1 MISIISDS
9 HLGTHRQAGTTPA
22 SQVALKE
29 YLQDEF
35 RTLVNGRIHNHV
47 IINGDIFD
55 SFSVD
60 PGELIS
66 AYCTLESHITNGGL
80 LTLIAGNPD
89 ESAKGAKTSS
99 FHLLA
104 FMLETHFPD
113 NVQVVDHQSGLTS
126 VSDGVWSIP
135 HMLNQDLFNIEI
147 DKAIAAK
154 PCGAFLLLHC
164 NVLSPFAEHA
174 DHSLNLDQDQ
184 IDALIGAGWQ
194 MVVGHEHTGKQYEGG
209 KVILPGN
216 QIPSSISDCLG
227 NKNMAKYYA
236 VIDGDTLDLVKWL
249 ELDQV
254 YAEIN
259 WQDID
264 TATLECKKFIRVT
277 GDCTAEQAAD
287 MVGRVSKLRQA
298 STAFVVS
305 NNVKIEG
312 VAQMEGLAELTSE
325 NLARFDV
332 LGALLEELTEAEAL
346 VVRELLC

>member
-1 MISIISDS
+1 MIIINDI
-9 HLGTHRQAGTTPA
+9 HLGTQRQAGTTPA
-22 SQVALKE
+22 SQVALKQ

-35 RTLVNGRIHNHV
+35 ALLVERAAGQYLV
-47 IINGDIFD
+47 INGDLFD
-55 SFSVD
+55 GFSVD
-60 PGELIS
+60 PGEVIQ
-66 AYCTLESHITNGGL
+66 AHGTLSDHIQGGGTLAL
-80 LTLIAGNPD
+80 LMGNHD
-89 ESAKGAKTSS
+89 ASAKGDKTSS
-99 FHLLA
+99 FHLLSHI
-104 FMLETHFPD
+104 LK
-113 NVQVVDHQSGLTS
+113 VQYPEQVQIVDHTCGLSLLAVDTYA
-126 VSDGVWSIP
+126 IP
-135 HMLNQDLFNIEI
+135 HMLNNDLFDIEI
-147 DKAIAAK
+147 DKACNAGVGK
-154 PCGAFLLLHC
+154 GFLLLHC
-164 NVLSPFAEHA
+164 NIMSPFAEKA
-174 DHSLNLDQDQ
+174 DHSLNLSEQQ
-184 IDALIGAGWQ
+184 LDALTDAGWQ
-194 MVVGHEHTGKQYEGG
+194 IVVAHEHQMKSYQGG
-209 KVILPGN
+209 KCLIVGN
-216 QIPSSISDCLG
+216 QIPSSVSDCLN
-227 NKNMAKYYA
+227 NKNNEKFYAK
-236 VIDGDTLDLVKWL
+236 IEDGKVELVKWL

-346 VVRELLC
+346 VVRELLS